1 MRDVTKIFKKY
12 QNKWIALTDND
23 RVICVGRTLDEIMQK
38 AKKRGYSEP
47 VTMKVPDSRF
57 EFVMYVQ
64 PN

>member
-38 AKKRGYSEP
+38 AKKEVIASLL
-47 VTMKVPDSRF
+47 
-57 EFVMYVQ
+57 Q
-64 PN
+64 